1 MIAHCQSSIAPGRSL
16 STFDLIRRQCALR
29 TTHFLKR
36 ENVEATI
43 PNRFAHLFLRQTIYT
58 GFDDESLDGGGGYT
72 VDTRIKL
79 VG

>member
-1 MIAHCQSSIAPGRSL
+1 M
-16 STFDLIRRQCALR
+16 
-29 TTHFLKR
+29 
-36 ENVEATI
+36 EATI

-72 VDTRIKL
+72 VDTRIIL